1 MKTEKNVAMRQ
12 KQKPKKSREKKRER
26 EERAERSEM
35 LSPAL
40 RVSSSSSSSSSST
53 SLKATSSKKS
63 GRFARSFCASSSSY
77 YSSHLL
83 SSTTKSDWKSR
94 LHRHRK
100 REERRRSKRA
110 STTSSA
116 VASSDFTSSLALVAS
131 EMSSSHPLLR
141 DATATVA
148 TIFGSLLWVKLF
160 DQLAKN
166 EVLEAKLSRKLVHVT
181 SGTFFAITWCLFGD
195 QWYSK
200 LFATIVPS
208 LQALRLFAIGSGLI
222 ENKNA
227 VRAVSREGGK
237 EELLY
242 GPFYYTIV
250 LMLTTLLFWRESPV
264 SFLVVSTMCGGDGV
278 ADIVGR
284 RLGKN
289 GKKWP
294 KPFDERK
301 SFAGSAAMV
310 VAGFLFTVSLTHLFG
325 VLGYFPN
332 DRVFGGPDDVGY
344 YGVIALVCVSCAL
357 VEALPASKIDDN
369 ISVAAVAAALGSLA
383 FL

>member
-1 MKTEKNVAMRQ
+1 
-12 KQKPKKSREKKRER
+12 
-26 EERAERSEM
+26 M
-35 LSPAL
+35 LSPPL
-40 RVSSSSSSSSSST
+40 RVSSSSSAAAASASRRAT
-53 SLKATSSKKS
+53 SLKATTSSKKS
-63 GRFARSFCASSSSY
+63 GSVSSCSSSSRSY
-77 YSSHLL
+77 LL
-83 SSTTKSDWKSR
+83 SSTTKNSDWNSR
-94 LHRHRK
+94 LHRRRK
-100 REERRRSKRA
+100 REERRRSKRRA
-110 STTSSA
+110 STTTSA

-141 DATATVA
+141 DATATAA

-264 SFLVVSTMCGGDGV
+264 GFLVVSTMCGGDGV

-344 YGVIALVCVSCAL
+344 YVVIALVCVSCAI

>member
-1 MKTEKNVAMRQ
+1 M
-12 KQKPKKSREKKRER
+12 
-26 EERAERSEM
+26 
-35 LSPAL
+35 
-40 RVSSSSSSSSSST
+40 
-53 SLKATSSKKS
+53 
-63 GRFARSFCASSSSY
+63 
-77 YSSHLL
+77 
-83 SSTTKSDWKSR
+83 
-94 LHRHRK
+94 
-100 REERRRSKRA
+100 
-110 STTSSA
+110 

-141 DATATVA
+141 DATATAA

-264 SFLVVSTMCGGDGV
+264 GFIVVSTMCGGDGV

-344 YGVIALVCVSCAL
+344 YVVIALVCVSCAI

>member
-40 RVSSSSSSSSSST
+40 RVSSSSSSSSST

-141 DATATVA
+141 DATATAA

-200 LFATIVPS
+200 VFATIVPS

-264 SFLVVSTMCGGDGV
+264 GFLVVSTMCGGDGV

-344 YGVIALVCVSCAL
+344 YVVIALVCVSCAI